1 MAFVISTEYRD
12 NILDLYKAEFGTS
25 LKLWK
30 LPTSGEPSRD
40 MAWADFTE
48 ADYTGYAANT
58 TAFQASTLDGDA
70 ASTYSDTELFQHTDG
85 ATDNDIY
92 GVLGYYDADEV
103 AGAMLSSTPRVLED
117 CGDAVLVRLQI
128 HLKDTGSEEWMFCN
142 EYMKRIVE
150 AFEPYR
156 VHLFKNDITPAAD
169 DVIGD
174 YTECDFAGYAS
185 IVFSCWGDGTLD
197 VNTAEI
203 TSCTV
208 SWTATG
214 DTDPAQSAYGYYLT
228 DSAGNLIGAERF
240 ASARDMSD
248 LNDNTALQVKLSL
261 TNPVT

>member
-1 MAFVISTEYRD
+1 MAFVISTEYLD
-12 NILDLYKAEFGTS
+12 NILDLYKGEFGTS

-40 MAWADFTE
+40 MAFADFTE
-48 ADYTGYAANT
+48 ADYTGYSAAT
-58 TAFQASTLDGDA
+58 TAYQASLLSGDA
-70 ASTYSDTELFQHTDG
+70 AYSFSDTELFQRTSG
-85 ATDNDIY
+85 ATDNDVY
-92 GVLGYYDADEV
+92 GAIGYVDADEI
-103 AGAMLSSTPRVLED
+103 AGAMLDSTPRAFEE
-117 CGDAVLVRLQI
+117 CGDAALLQLKI
-128 HLKDTGSEEWMFCN
+128 WLKDTGTGDWMFCN
-142 EYMKRIVE
+142 ELMKSIVE

-156 VHLFKNDITPAAD
+156 IHLFKNDITPAAD

>member
-40 MAWADFTE
+40 MAFANFTE
-48 ADYTGYAANT
+48 ANFTGYSPQG
-58 TAFQASTLDGDA
+58 TAYQTSLLDGDA
-70 ASTYSDTELFQHTDG
+70 AYSIGDTELFRRTSG
-85 ATDNDIY
+85 ATDNDVY
-92 GVLGYYDADEV
+92 GAIGYVDADEI
-103 AGAMLSSTPRVLED
+103 AGAMLDSTPRAFEE
-117 CGDAVLVRLQI
+117 CGDAALLQLKI
-128 HLKDTGSEEWMFCN
+128 WLKDTGSGAWMFCN
-142 EYMKRIVE
+142 ELMKSILD

-156 VHLFKNDITPAAD
+156 VHLFQSDTTPSATS
-169 DVIGD
+169 VIGD
-174 YTECDFAGYAS
+174 FTEAAFASYAS
-185 IVFSCWGDGTLD
+185 VVFSCWGAATLD
-197 VNTAEI
+197 GNTAEKE
-203 TSCTV
+203 SCVV